1 MIANANRIAGLY
13 VLTDPAAGDR
23 EALLQR
29 VAAVLAGGAALI
41 QYRDKTQDQA
51 RRQQEARAIRELCR
65 RYGALFIV
73 NDDVELAAEVDADGV
88 HLGRDDAGVAQARA
102 VLGPARVIGVS
113 CYDSLA
119 RAEQAAAAGADYVAF
134 GSMYPSATK
143 PHAVRASL
151 GLLGEAKRRQGLP
164 VVAIGGIT
172 PDNAAAVIAAG
183 ADAVAVV
190 GSVFLA
196 TDPEREARR
205 LAALFTDQPC

>member
-1 MIANANRIAGLY
+1 NRIAGLY
-13 VLTDPAAGDR
+13 VLTDPAVGDG
-23 EALLQR
+23 EVLLQR

-65 RYGALFIV
+65 RYGALFVV

-88 HLGRDDAGVAQARA
+88 HLGRDDAGVVQARI
-102 VLGPARVIGVS
+102 VLGLARIIGVS

-151 GLLGEAKRRQGLP
+151 DLLGEA
-164 VVAIGGIT
+164 
-172 PDNAAAVIAAG
+172 
-183 ADAVAVV
+183 
-190 GSVFLA
+190 
-196 TDPEREARR
+196 
-205 LAALFTDQPC
+205 